1 MIKKKTNH
9 LFLLL
14 ILRIFPHSFFTRN
27 LFAQTLFTLALLV
40 PALLIH
46 SSSMQAAPVQESDAR
61 ATLPVNT
68 VTEITTAGAF
78 NGVSSPAPTLPKR
91 TLPLQLQK
99 DASVLP
105 ANASNPVSEIEL
117 DSRLSNDKDE
127 KIEFNFE
134 DADLQTLI
142 KQVEEFFDIV
152 FITDEMIQPIAQG
165 GKPIKGN
172 KITFKTN
179 KLLSKQE
186 AWDLFISFLSM
197 AGFSVVPDASP
208 NRFKI
213 KTIETSKRSPIT
225 TFIGTD
231 ALSLPDNDEMIRYVY
246 FIENSTLDTIK
257 TIVDKLRSPVSDFI
271 ALTNH
276 RGFILTDKAY
286 NIKTL
291 MQIVK
296 ELDKVSMPQSM
307 SVLKLRRADARQVK
321 DLYET
326 LIKSESGG
334 GNPQQFFQARKQ
346 PTSLYFPENTTIIA
360 EPRTN
365 ALILLGTQDSIK
377 KIEDFI
383 IKNIDVELDKPYSPL
398 YVYQLK
404 YADAATIADIMTQV
418 TRFGQNTPAGK
429 SGGVRGEDKYLQPI
443 SFIPEKETNRLI
455 IKGHYEDYLTAKS
468 VIDTLDQV
476 QQQLAIE
483 ILILTVSINDQK
495 QLGAQIRSKDP
506 GANGLVGNNVK
517 FQTSGLYQ
525 TAGIVENTTATKGV
539 EKLLGDLV
547 RLAQGA
553 VAGNTLITL
562 GADAFGVSAVLQ
574 AFESIANAQVIS
586 NPFVIATNKTPAKV
600 SVGETRR
607 VQTGTI
613 VGTENTTTL
622 GDEDA
627 KLTVTVT
634 PQINSDGMI
643 VLDLDVD
650 IVDFTSPDPTSATK
664 VSRKIKTTTTVSDG
678 EVLALGG
685 LVRNTIR
692 AQALKTPILS
702 QIPIIGYLFKN
713 EAKQQ
718 TKDNLLILVSVRNT
732 SKEKI
737 EKFNKERIDNYHG
750 TLVEMERMA
759 ETRDPIYK
767 AFFAPQHGS
776 TEQVMDN
783 FLFERAQI
791 GKTKQKKGLLA
802 QRREKTM
809 RKKNEELKLARL
821 EKQLGDVAAKQA
833 ADQQAIATAQGSLE
847 SYKDLLNTKVA
858 MPEVRKKS
866 SSVAQNSPAQKGGGL
881 GQENKNNID
890 NKSQKRTNLAL
901 TNFFNSAQ
909 ENLDNK
915 AQA

>member
-1 MIKKKTNH
+1 MIMIKKNTNH

-14 ILRIFPHSFFTRN
+14 ILTALACVSPCKQVA
-27 LFAQTLFTLALLV
+27 AQAGLAL
-40 PALLIH
+40 PAT
-46 SSSMQAAPVQESDAR
+46 SA
-61 ATLPVNT
+61 
-68 VTEITTAGAF
+68 IT
-78 NGVSSPAPTLPKR
+78 PEQPKR
-91 TLPLQLQK
+91 TLPLELQK
-99 DASVLP
+99 KETRALP
-105 ANASNPVSEIEL
+105 VNSPNPVSEIEL
-117 DSRLSNDKDE
+117 DSKLSNDKDE

-134 DADLQTLI
+134 DADLQTLV

-152 FITDEMIQPIAQG
+152 FITDEMIQPLAQG
-165 GKPIKGN
+165 GKAIKGN

-197 AGFSVVPDASP
+197 AGFSVVPDADP
-208 NRFKI
+208 KRFKI
-213 KTIETSKRSPIT
+213 KTLEASKRSPIA

-231 ALSLPDNDEMIRYVY
+231 ALSLPDNDEMVRYVY

-276 RGFILTDKAY
+276 KGFILTDKAY

-307 SVLKLRRADARQVK
+307 SVLKLKRADARQVK

-383 IKNIDVELDKPYSPL
+383 IKNIDVDLDKPYSPL
-398 YVYQLK
+398 YVYPLK

-418 TRFGQNTPAGK
+418 TRFGQSTPAGK
-429 SGGVRGEDKYLQPI
+429 SGGVRGPDKYMQSI

-455 IKGHYEDYLTAKS
+455 IKGHYEDYLAAKT
-468 VIDTLDQV
+468 VVDTLDQM

-483 ILILTVSINDQK
+483 ILILGISLNDQK

-525 TAGIVENTTATKGV
+525 TAGIVENSTATKGV

-547 RLAQGA
+547 KLAQGA
-553 VAGNTLITL
+553 VAGNTIITL
-562 GADAFGVSAVLQ
+562 GSDAFGVSAILQ
-574 AFESIANAQVIS
+574 AFESIANTRVIS
-586 NPFVIATNKTPAKV
+586 NPFVIATNKTPASI

-613 VGTENTTTL
+613 VGTSEVATL

-627 KLTVTVT
+627 NLTVTVT

-650 IVDFTSPDPTSATK
+650 IVDFVNLTNPNSATK
-664 VSRKIKTTTTVSDG
+664 TTRKIKTTTTVSDG

-692 AQALKTPILS
+692 GQAKKTPILS

-732 SKEKI
+732 SKEKV
-737 EKFNKERIDNYHG
+737 EKFNKERLDDYHG
-750 TLVEMERMA
+750 TLAEMERTA
-759 ETRDPIYK
+759 ENKDPLYK
-767 AFFAPQHGS
+767 AFFAPKLGS

-783 FLFERAQI
+783 FLFDRANAGQP
-791 GKTKQKKGLLA
+791 KQSKGLLA
-802 QRREKTM
+802 QRREKKM
-809 RKKNEELKLARL
+809 RKKNEELKFAKL
-821 EKQLGDVAAKQA
+821 EQQLSTAAAKA
-833 ADQQAIATAQGSLE
+833 AAANQQATLAQNSLE

-858 MPEVRKKS
+858 MPTHS
-866 SSVAQNSPAQKGGGL
+866 SETKNSVAQNAPANTTNLESKTQNTTINSSAK
-881 GQENKNNID
+881 
-890 NKSQKRTNLAL
+890 KRTNLAL
-901 TNFFNSAQ
+901 SNFFNGAP
-909 ENLDNK
+909 ENPDHRIGGDNK
-915 AQA
+915 AHA